1 MLHQE
6 IKNAATMSQVAN
18 EIASDLRSEL
28 EVYSSYEV
36 LTDESE
42 DQVNVKVRDKLE
54 GSCWIIT
61 SSVIRSIMEVL
72 SFYTIRYSTIDY
84 HLDSELKLAD
94 NHQVR
99 GVPVFVIC
107 VRKRNSE

>member
-6 IKNAATMSQVAN
+6 IKDAATMSQVVN

-36 LTDESE
+36 MTDEYE
-42 DQVNVKVRDKLE
+42 DQINVKVRDNLE

-61 SSVIRSIMEVL
+61 ESVIRSIMEVL
-72 SFYTIRYSTIDY
+72 SCYTTRYSTIDY
-84 HLDSELKLAD
+84 HLDAELKLAD

-99 GVPVFVIC
+99 GIPVFVIC
-107 VRKRNSE
+107 VRKIDSE